1 MFCRGK
7 NQKLELFRD
16 FSNFLSGSAKE
27 IVLQWRWQ
35 IVYHNQFKKEVTL
48 AASDIITRQVSRI
61 YRIRSSDYHHCAAAV
76 LYGSADSQQ
85 HARLLFDGS
94 GPADRG
100 DGLFYLGCGYSDDP
114 DRNEGRKL
122 YHKIPKGLDDCI
134 RQLFARCHHHH
145 LGA

>member
-85 HARLLFDGS
+85 YARFLFNGGSAVDRRDGVFHL
-94 GPADRG
+94 RRRH
-100 DGLFYLGCGYSDDP
+100 SDDT
-114 DRNEGRKL
+114 DWNEGRQL
-122 YHKIPKGLDDCI
+122 HYQVQEGLADRI
-134 RQLFARCHHHH
+134 RQLFAGHHYHDF
-145 LGA
+145 GA